1 VKDAAF
7 YCYAAPEPQG
17 FSTSRVRPEPARYE
31 AKVGE
36 FLLPYEDVRRSSS
49 PTSTVLEFMQ
59 STYEAGA
66 DAGKWDRN
74 ALEKPPSVSAGAA

>member
-1 VKDAAF
+1 
-7 YCYAAPEPQG
+7 
-17 FSTSRVRPEPARYE
+17 
-31 AKVGE
+31 
-36 FLLPYEDVRRSSS
+36 
-49 PTSTVLEFMQ
+49 VLEFMQ